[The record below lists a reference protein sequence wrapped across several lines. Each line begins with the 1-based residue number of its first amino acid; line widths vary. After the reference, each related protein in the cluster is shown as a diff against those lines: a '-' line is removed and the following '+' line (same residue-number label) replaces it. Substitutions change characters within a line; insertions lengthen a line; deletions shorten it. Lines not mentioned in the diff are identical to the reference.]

1 MTLTLEIVESSATI
15 PVEHPRHVFGEE
27 GGTLGRA
34 PQNSWVLT
42 HNEVSKQHAV
52 ITHRS
57 GVFYIQDTSRNGV
70 SVNSIENRLARN
82 RPYAL
87 KTGDR
92 IYIEPYQIEVW
103 IDASQSFA
111 PSAPLDPFGADDP
124 FSAGLDPLM
133 PQSLGSTPATPVSD
147 DVDPLKFFE
156 PVARQPVRKPDPIT
170 PRVDELL
177 SAHYEPPTPLP
188 TPAPP
193 RPTRIRA

>member
-124 FSAGLDPLM
+124 FSAGLDPLCRRVWDRHRQLRS
-133 PQSLGSTPATPVSD
+133 PTTWIPSSSSSRWPVSRC
-147 DVDPLKFFE
+147 E
-156 PVARQPVRKPDPIT
+156 SPI
-170 PRVDELL
+170 R
-177 SAHYEPPTPLP
+177 SRHASMSC
-188 TPAPP
+188 
-193 RPTRIRA
+193 